1 MGKFAKAKALFA
13 TLPADH
19 PLKRPPPEGYGGE
32 LSRNNWRDMGRN
44 YDVIANAAM
53 ESEFKEQLGEIEG
66 REQLWEEARAKTQ
79 ELFKNHPEYKTP
91 EAYEDLINNMP
102 KFAQNIK
109 DAYIGTG
116 EKLEAL
122 IAPGGKLDEIWG
134 NVTEGIQ
141 AQLGTAEEM
150 VKDAEESGIRL
161 KDIFEGGAK
170 GIEGYLEEGI
180 PKMYQ
185 TAEAGLEEAKK
196 GYADLEKGIGKYET
210 IYGELSTRATLP
222 GEEIRRMEEEGRM
235 QGLIGQAKELA
246 PGQQGALT
254 AAMTGAAAIG
264 EEGARDAAI
273 RRAEYLV
280 GAKQNYAE
288 ALLTGGQE
296 REAGRGRLAGQYTT
310 LADIY
315 GKGTEMGIKGTEAA
329 TGLRGYGEESATD
342 RLLGAKSNLM
352 GAQRYGAELGYE
364 AGMGI
369 LGTELDI
376 TKQAGLLKAMGYT
389 EEADMMINQGM
400 MAGQEGKYK
409 YEMNELMPWQAELG
423 YYMGGE
429 QQYDPFAAKM
439 EIMGDEAGWTHAQ
452 IMGEYERQ
460 AANKTMWGQIL
471 SGVLGGGGS
480 VLSSLIGNKGGGN
493 SASKFTGG
501 APNQLPKQYYQSPYA
516 G

>member
-44 YDVIANAAM
+44 YDIIANAAM
-53 ESEFKEQLGEIEG
+53 ESKFDEQMGEVEERGEI
-66 REQLWEEARAKTQ
+66 WEETRAKIQ
-79 ELFKNHPEYKTP
+79 ELFKNNPEYKTP

-102 KFAQNIK
+102 QYAKNIK

-134 NVTEGIQ
+134 NVTGGIQ

-150 VKDAEESGIRL
+150 VTDAEESGIRL
-161 KDIFEGGAK
+161 KEIYGEGAE

-210 IYGELSTRATLP
+210 IYGELATRATLP

-264 EEGARDAAI
+264 EEGARDAAV

-288 ALLTGGQE
+288 ALLTGGEE
-296 REAGRGRLAGQYTT
+296 REGGRGRLAGQYTT
-310 LADIY
+310 LADMY
-315 GKGTEMGIKGTEAA
+315 GKGTEMGIRGTEAA
-329 TGLRGYGEESATD
+329 TGLRGYGEESAVD

-352 GAQRYGAELGYE
+352 GAQRYGTETGYE

-376 TKQAGLLKAMGYT
+376 TKQAGILKAMGYT
-389 EEADMMINQGM
+389 EEADMMARERM
-400 MAGQEGKYK
+400 MVGEEEKYK
-409 YEMNELMPWQAELG
+409 FGMNELMPWQAEID
-423 YYMGGE
+423 YYRGGE

-439 EIMGDEAGWTHAQ
+439 EVMGDEAGWTHSQ

-460 AANKTMWGQIL
+460 AANKAMWGQII
-471 SGVLGGGGS
+471 GS
-480 VLSSLIGNKGGGN
+480 VFGAGAQIAGAGIANK
-493 SASKFTGG
+493 AKKFTG
-501 APNQLPKQYYQSPYA
+501 
-516 G
+516 